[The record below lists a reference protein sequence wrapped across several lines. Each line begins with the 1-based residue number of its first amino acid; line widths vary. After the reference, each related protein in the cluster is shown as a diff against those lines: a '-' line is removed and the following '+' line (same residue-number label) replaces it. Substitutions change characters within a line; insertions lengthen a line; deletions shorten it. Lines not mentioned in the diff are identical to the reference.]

1 MKLYRNIIVS
11 IFALFALQSNAQ
23 DKLAGRWELK
33 DGKEISKYYF
43 FEYKNK
49 IYGLIYDFKSKTE
62 HFQLEKKKK
71 KENWVTSLEELTGEE
86 ILNHLEEYIS
96 FKKMTRR
103 NDFWKGDFIYEEE
116 GAKEIIKTKLNLLST
131 DKLRATFSIWGM
143 KERHI
148 LRRVE

>member
-11 IFALFALQSNAQ
+11 IFALFVLQSNAQ
-23 DKLAGRWELK
+23 DTLAGRWELK

-43 FEYKNK
+43 FEYENK

-62 HFQLEKKKK
+62 HFQLETELQ

-86 ILNHLEEYIS
+86 ILNHLQEYVY
-96 FKKMTRR
+96 FKKMTRK
-103 NDFWKGDFIYEEE
+103 NNFWEGDFIYEEE
-116 GAKEIIKTKLNLLST
+116 GVKEIIHTKLNLLSA
-131 DKLRATFSIWGM
+131 DKLRATFSFWGM

-148 LRRVE
+148 LHRVK